1 MRVADSLGWY
11 ASLELSLVIRV
22 SPEPARKAPPY
33 RHISA
38 YIMQEEYRVE
48 GSRSCYVMQAVSY
61 IDFTTTVYQVTFI
74 YVYIY
79 LYMLHTVGLLGILH
93 IYRLHSFVLVLR
105 SSTNASCCERCSR
118 CSHYVLSSVH
128 VNELRTRKKRMLLRK
143 QPGTPLPPPGHV

>member
-79 LYMLHTVGLLGILH
+79 VYTSYNIYIYIYIH
-93 IYRLHSFVLVLR
+93 IYIYMF
-105 SSTNASCCERCSR
+105 
-118 CSHYVLSSVH
+118 
-128 VNELRTRKKRMLLRK
+128 LLCFRRFG
-143 QPGTPLPPPGHV
+143 PRD